1 MSTIFKS
8 LAEANP
14 YLIWPGAV
22 ARTVNGDRTTL
33 AVVDLDPNLAI
44 AEHQH
49 ENEQVGIVL
58 KGSITMTIGGQA
70 KKLTPGDMY
79 AIPSN
84 LRHSAQTHEE
94 GATVID
100 VFAPV
105 RADWETKERAE
116 PSKGRWP

>member
-1 MSTIFKS
+1 MNTTYKS
-8 LAEANP
+8 LAEASP

-22 ARTVNGDRTTL
+22 ARTVNGDRATL
-33 AVVDLDPNLAI
+33 AVIDLDPNLPI

-49 ENEQVGIVL
+49 ENEQLGIVL
-58 KGSITMTIGGQA
+58 KGSITMTIGGHA
-70 KKLTPGDMY
+70 KKLMPGDLY
-79 AIPSN
+79 VIPSN

-105 RADWETKERAE
+105 RADWESKERAE
-116 PSKGRWP
+116 PSQGRWP